1 MSFEF
6 ELSSVGGGVLTG
18 SLGFDMSDVTW
29 GGRLGVLLPGF
40 ELLAILGVETAS
52 LGLELSG
59 AGAILNAFTRMADDI
74 LNEFQYVPNMSP
86 DI

>member
-1 MSFEF
+1 M
-6 ELSSVGGGVLTG
+6 LTG
-18 SLGFDMSDVTW
+18 SLGFDMSE
-29 GGRLGVLLPGF
+29 LGVLVPGF
-40 ELLAILGVETAS
+40 ELLALLGGETAS

-59 AGAILNAFTRMADDI
+59 AGAILNAFTRMAVDI

>member
-1 MSFEF
+1 M
-6 ELSSVGGGVLTG
+6 
-18 SLGFDMSDVTW
+18 
-29 GGRLGVLLPGF
+29 PGF